1 MKIYGWTPPF
11 MQGQIQAG
19 MQGAQGS
26 LLLEFP
32 NIRYDRR
39 ETQIECFSS
48 IDTIGNTIFS
58 ALLQIRKKNN
68 RADTDSIYK
77 QIIKTID
84 FADVTREFLD
94 EIIHY

>member
-1 MKIYGWTPPF
+1 M
-11 MQGQIQAG
+11 
-19 MQGAQGS
+19 S
-26 LLLEFP
+26 
-32 NIRYDRR
+32 N
-39 ETQIECFSS
+39 
-48 IDTIGNTIFS
+48 DTIGDTIFS

-84 FADVTREFLD
+84 FEDVTREFLD

>member
-1 MKIYGWTPPF
+1 MN
-11 MQGQIQAG
+11 
-19 MQGAQGS
+19 
-26 LLLEFP
+26 LLYYNLTYWY
-32 NIRYDRR
+32 NSNNDY
-39 ETQIECFSS
+39 
-48 IDTIGNTIFS
+48 DTIGNTIFS

-84 FADVTREFLD
+84 FEDVTREFLD